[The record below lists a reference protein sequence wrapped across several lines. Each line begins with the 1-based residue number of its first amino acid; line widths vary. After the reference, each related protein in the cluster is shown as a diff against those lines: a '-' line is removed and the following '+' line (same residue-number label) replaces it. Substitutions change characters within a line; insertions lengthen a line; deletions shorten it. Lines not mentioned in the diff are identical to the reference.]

1 MNRFAAKDL
10 AERRIAISEAAQRLQ
25 LNPVIV
31 EKDFW
36 VCWMLSLLFGRAE
49 WNEAVVFK
57 GGTALSKVFRAI
69 RRFSEDID
77 LSVSP
82 VTLGISEQEINE
94 ATSRRRRDE
103 WMDKLEKTCGKWV
116 DEQLQPE
123 LEREIKAVIG
133 ARAGGGSWLEYQ
145 VDAVTHSPVLLFHYP
160 STLQSQV
167 PYIRPSV
174 KLEFGSLT
182 DQRPA
187 GTHQVTSW
195 LAEQFPQLFSEPHC
209 QVVALEI
216 ERVFWEKATILH
228 AEYYR
233 GLATPMPPNY
243 SRHYSDV
250 GAMAVSPQAESAI
263 QNAGLRER
271 VVDWKARFFPR
282 GWARYD
288 LAKPPTFRLLPPEE
302 RLSELRRDYRE
313 MREMFLEPP
322 VPLEK
327 VFEKLSELEKRIN
340 LTGK

>member
-1 MNRFAAKDL
+1 MNRFAAQDL
-10 AERRIAISEAAQRLQ
+10 AERRVAISEAAERLQ

-36 VCWMLSLLFGRAE
+36 VCWMLSLLFGRTE
-49 WNEAVVFK
+49 WNDALIFK
-57 GGTALSKVFRAI
+57 GGTALSKVFGVI

-82 VTLGISEQEINE
+82 ITLGISEREINE

-103 WMDKLEKTCGKWV
+103 WMDKLEETCGKWV
-116 DEQLQPE
+116 HEELQPE
-123 LEREIKAVIG
+123 LEQAITAVIG

-145 VDAVTHSPVLLFHYP
+145 VDPATHSPVLLFHYP
-160 STLQSQV
+160 SALQSQV

-195 LAEQFPQLFSEPHC
+195 LAKQFPQLFAEPHC
-209 QVVALEI
+209 QVVALGI

-228 AEYYR
+228 AEHHR
-233 GLATPMPPNY
+233 DLATNMPPNY

-263 QNAGLRER
+263 KNAGLRER
-271 VVDWKARFFPR
+271 VVDWKARFFAR
-282 GWARYD
+282 GWARYG
-288 LAKPPTFRLLPPEE
+288 LARPPTFRLLPPEE
-302 RLSELRRDYRE
+302 RFSELRRDYGE
-313 MREMFLEPP
+313 MRDMFLDPP

-327 VFEKLSELEKRIN
+327 VFETLSELEKRIN
-340 LTGK
+340 GGE